1 MEYFVLI
8 LFALSNGVHP
18 AWVYGEETFPTKSE
32 CVSFVQRNEMSLYI
46 SAMKAYN
53 FEESVDMIVCVDEKM
68 LTDFLQEG
76 MPT

>member
-8 LFALSNGVHP
+8 LFALSNGLHP
-18 AWVYGEETFPTKSE
+18 AWVYGEETFQEKSE
-32 CVSFVQRNEMSLYI
+32 CVSFVQQNELSLYI

-53 FEESVDMIVCVDEKM
+53 FQESVDMIVCVDEKT
-68 LTDFLQEG
+68 LIDFLQEG